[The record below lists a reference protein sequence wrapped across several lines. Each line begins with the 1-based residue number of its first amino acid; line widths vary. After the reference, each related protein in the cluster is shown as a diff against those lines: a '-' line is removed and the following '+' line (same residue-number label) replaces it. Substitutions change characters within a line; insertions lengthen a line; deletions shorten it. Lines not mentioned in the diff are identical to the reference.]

1 MSKRRSMDSR
11 GMDFVSGTRN
21 QTKKM
26 LRIIMLAKK
35 KKTPHPLGPMLLNIW
50 GVKREMMK
58 FWMME
63 LVLLVDLMG
72 RVESGKVR
80 TYPKPIIS
88 RSRSLT
94 KTTSIQVKHFTIN
107 DPRSSIPRRSVKSR
121 PQVKEENRCNSTRAQ
136 SLTCCCC
143 LCGGRSV
150 FGADVAA
157 DNPHAD

>member
-1 MSKRRSMDSR
+1 
-11 GMDFVSGTRN
+11 MDFVSGTRN

-35 KKTPHPLGPMLLNIW
+35 KKTPHPLGPMLLNIC

-63 LVLLVDLMG
+63 LVSTGGIDGIRWVG
-72 RVESGKVR
+72 VR

-94 KTTSIQVKHFTIN
+94 KTTSIQVKHFAIN

-136 SLTCCCC
+136 SLTCCCS

-150 FGADVAA
+150 FGANVAA